1 MFNLMPTPE
10 SSLSMAA
17 LAVLIPARRYEPA
30 LTPLVDALL
39 AAGLGAIILVDDGSP
54 AEDRPAFAGLADK
67 DRVLLTHHAVN
78 LGKGRALKTGM
89 NCFLHSFPDFLGL
102 ITADADGQHTASDI
116 VRIGEALL
124 AHPQRVVLGS
134 RSFAGTVPLRSRI
147 GNSLTRQI
155 FRFASGEPIHD
166 TQSGLRGFPT
176 KQLPELLTPDGE
188 RYEYEM
194 TVLAHL
200 CRSGLTPLE
209 VPIATV
215 YIDNNRSSHFDPV
228 RDSMRIYFVLLRYY
242 AASLLSA
249 VLDFALFAIVYL
261 MTHSILASLIAGRI
275 SSLANY
281 LLNRRFVFKHGAVL
295 NATLPRRGATW
306 RYALLV
312 LAIGTLSYGGIR
324 GLAVNLQWNVLVAK
338 AVVDS
343 LLSLASFSA
352 QRTFVFPMREDR

>member
-1 MFNLMPTPE
+1 MIHPTPG
-10 SSLSMAA
+10 SSLSIAA

-30 LTPLVDALL
+30 LTLLVDALL

-54 AEDRPAFAGLADK
+54 AEDRPFFNALAAK
-67 DRVLLTHHAVN
+67 ERVLLTRHAVN
-78 LGKGRALKTGM
+78 LGKGRALKTGI
-89 NCFLHSFPDFLGL
+89 NLFLDFFSDFLGL

-124 AHPQRVVLGS
+124 AHPQRAVLGS
-134 RSFAGTVPLRSRI
+134 RSFAGAVPLRSRL
-147 GNSLTRQI
+147 GNALTRQV
-155 FRFASGEPIHD
+155 FRFASGEAIHD

-176 KQLPELLTPDGE
+176 AQLADLLTLDGE

-200 CRSGLTPLE
+200 CRNGLAPRE
-209 VPIATV
+209 VTIATV
-215 YIDNNRSSHFDPV
+215 YIDDNRSSHFDPV

-249 VLDFALFAIVYL
+249 VLDFGLFAIVYS
-261 MTHSILASLIAGRI
+261 MTHSILASLVAGRM

-281 LLNRRFVFKHGAVL
+281 LLNRRFVFKHGSAL
-295 NATLPRRGATW
+295 NAALPRRGSTW

-312 LAIGTLSYGGIR
+312 LVIATLSYGGIR
-324 GLAVNLQWNVLVAK
+324 GLAINLQWNVLAAK
-338 AVVDS
+338 SVVDS
-343 LLSLASFSA
+343 LLSLASFAA
-352 QRTFVFPMREDR
+352 QRAFVFPVKEDR